1 MLVTAK
7 QSLAPSTLVKKFGL
21 VLCAATLIT
30 IAAKVQIPF
39 WPVPMTLHTLAV
51 LTLSVALGPRL
62 GLAAMATYL
71 AAGLSGL
78 PIFSG
83 SPERGIGFAYA
94 MGPTGG
100 YLIGYLLA
108 SWLTPTL
115 AASGNLLHTAAA
127 MLIGLAV
134 TYICGLLWLTAFVPA
149 SNLIATGLTPF
160 LFGDLVKVALSVAL
174 IYGWQSFAKG
184 RNL

>member
-1 MLVTAK
+1 M
-7 QSLAPSTLVKKFGL
+7 VKKTAL
-21 VLCAATLIT
+21 VICGATIIT
-30 IAAKVQIPF
+30 IGAKIQIPF

-51 LTLSVALGPRL
+51 LTLAVAVGPRL

-71 AAGLSGL
+71 AAGLAGL
-78 PIFSG
+78 PVFSG

-115 AASGNLLHTAAA
+115 AAKGNLLRTSAA
-127 MLIGLAV
+127 MLSGLAV

-149 SNLIATGLTPF
+149 TNLLSIGLTPF
-160 LFGDLVKVALSVAL
+160 LLGDLLKVALGVAL
-174 IYGWQSFAKG
+174 LYGFKNLAKVT
-184 RNL
+184 NP